1 MYTCA
6 YCQRNFYNVLWKTP
20 DNRAVCI
27 NCAVL
32 EKREAVFSPDDR
44 EVPKQPAE
52 GRERRRRS
60 VFAPSPASTRLNF
73 RGPGRPRNLAESC
86 LQAT

>member
-6 YCQRNFYNVLWKTP
+6 HCQREFYNVLWKTR

-44 EVPKQPAE
+44 EVPKNPPPE
-52 GRERRRRS
+52 GK
-60 VFAPSPASTRLNF
+60 
-73 RGPGRPRNLAESC
+73 
-86 LQAT
+86 